1 MRGPGRQRRSLL
13 REDDGGLTG
22 LFVPLQ
28 RMRGGQEE
36 EEREDGKALGGG
48 IWILIVGR

>member
-28 RMRGGQEE
+28 RMRGQEE

-48 IWILIVGR
+48 GIWILIVGR